1 MKSEYDPVIDEMRRI
16 HAQPVK
22 SSFEQ
27 AIDKEVTDFVLR
39 VDLYETPFS
48 TTPRWK
54 TDKEMYTAFW
64 NERLN

>member
-1 MKSEYDPVIDEMRRI
+1 MKSEFDPVVDEQRKI

-22 SSFEQ
+22 SEFEQ
-27 AIDKEVTDFVLR
+27 MIDGEVTSFVVR

-64 NERLN
+64 KERLN

>member
-1 MKSEYDPVIDEMRRI
+1 MKTEYDPVIDEMRRI

-27 AIDKEVTDFVLR
+27 EIDREVSDFVLR